1 MAKLVTK
8 FKYLKPDRKKKGG
21 YARYIATRDG
31 VEKIDDSQLY
41 EPATAKQKQF
51 IEKLTA
57 DFPEVKEMLEYE
69 DYVSSPTVGKAS
81 ELISRA
87 LEQTADSILDSKT
100 YADYIATRPRAQ
112 RFGAHGLFTD
122 EGKPVSLKKVSRE
135 LNLHE
140 GNVWTAIISLRRE
153 DAERLDYDSG
163 ERWRDLLRAH
173 SHEFS
178 EQFHIPMEN
187 LRWFAAFH
195 NESYHPHVHMIIYST
210 EPSVGYLSKTNVKN
224 LRSSLG
230 KEIFAQDLV
239 CKYQEQTEHRNAL
252 RSQSSEM
259 IAEIISQINRGD
271 YDNPVLESKLL
282 ELSKILSETRG
293 KKVYGYLNAETKAL
307 VDEIVDELAD
317 DERLS
322 QLYELWYQ
330 DKDFIHST
338 YTDEP
343 AERVA
348 LSQNEE
354 FKPIRNA
361 VIREALNISEDRFTV
376 EDDTEIADG
385 ETNSEE
391 ISDEEEPPEET
402 VRPHFSQY
410 ERLKRKAAAGNMYSQ
425 YTLSKLLLDRNS
437 EHYNPDTAVDWLKQ
451 SADRGNPVA
460 KYRLGKLFLL
470 GEDVPQDTDEA
481 LRWLDSAADDGY
493 EYAQYLLGKLYAE
506 GKVVEKNTLRALL
519 YLENAADKGNP
530 YAAYLAGK
538 LYLRNEE
545 YIDIRRAIR
554 YFKAS
559 AREGNSYAEYQLG
572 KIYLYGNGVEKDA
585 GLALFYLQAS
595 AEHGNPY
602 AAQML
607 YNLSHS
613 KNPSVAMAAFR
624 LLQHLARMIQNRIDD
639 TSPAIIRK
647 KDNCRQR
654 TRYCLLHFTV
664 LNLKV
669 RV

>member
-8 FKYLKPDRKKKGG
+8 FKYLKPGKKKKGG
-21 YARYIATRDG
+21 YARYIATREG
-31 VEKIDDSQLY
+31 VEKIDDSQKN
-41 EPATAKQKQF
+41 EPATEKQQQF
-51 IEKLTA
+51 ITKITV
-57 DFPEVKEMLEYE
+57 DYPEVKELLEYE
-69 DYVSSPTVGKAS
+69 DYTLKPTIENAS

-87 LEQTADSILDSKT
+87 MEQVADDILDSKT

-112 RFGAHGLFTD
+112 RFGAHGLFSD
-122 EGKPVSLKKVSRE
+122 DGKPVNLRKVSHE

-153 DAERLDYDSG
+153 DAERLGYDSG
-163 ERWRDLLRAH
+163 ERWRDMLRAH
-173 SHEFS
+173 AQEFS

-210 EPSVGYLSKTNVKN
+210 DTSAGYLSKNNVNN

-239 CKYQEQTEHRNAL
+239 CKYKEQTAHRDSL
-252 RSQSSEM
+252 RTESKELVANI
-259 IAEIISQINRGD
+259 IAQINQGN
-271 YDNPVLESKLL
+271 YDNPVLETKLL
-282 ELSKILSETRG
+282 ELSKILSETGG

-307 VDEIVDELAD
+307 VDEIVDELAG

-330 DKDFIHST
+330 DKDFIRST

-343 AERVA
+343 AERVP

-361 VIREALNISEDRFTV
+361 VIKAALDILEDRFTV
-376 EDDTEIADG
+376 EDEEEIAENALDLPDIPLDG
-385 ETNSEE
+385 INIEVLRRTHSSELW
-391 ISDEEEPPEET
+391 
-402 VRPHFSQY
+402 
-410 ERLKRKAAAGNMYSQ
+410 RLKKKAEAGNMYSQ
-425 YTLSKLLLDRNS
+425 YALAKLLLNNDCENYDS
-437 EHYNPDTAVDWLKQ
+437 ESAIEWLKK
-451 SADRGNPVA
+451 SAERGNSVA

-470 GEDVPQDTDEA
+470 GEDVPQDTGEA
-481 LRWLDSAADDGY
+481 LRWLNSASDDGY

-506 GKVVEKNTLRALL
+506 GTVVEKDVFMALL
-519 YLENAADKGNP
+519 YLERAALENNP

-538 LYLRNEE
+538 LRLTDEE
-545 YIDIRRAIR
+545 NRDSHRAVEH
-554 YFKAS
+554 FTTA
-559 AREGNSYAEYQLG
+559 AENGNSYAEYMLG
-572 KIYLYGNGVEKDA
+572 KMYLYGNGVEKDID
-585 GLALFYLQAS
+585 LALSYLNLS

-602 AAQML
+602 APQLL

-624 LLQHLARMIQNRIDD
+624 LLQHLARIIQNRLEDERKSKENQTDKKLRRIID
-639 TSPAIIRK
+639 AKREA
-647 KDNCRQR
+647 
-654 TRYCLLHFTV
+654 HG
-664 LNLKV
+664 LKHG
-669 RV
+669 